1 MSFKPYDID
10 CEPESPELLAV
21 AEKELRETP
30 ELREKAIAELRDLL
44 HAATDLHYAD
54 DDDFLLIFLRPCHFY
69 ADSALKLVSIVHIIS
84 QIHFKYFNIL
94 INIKN
99 VMIVM
104 NYFLF
109 NCVKYKVL
117 SNVFNPGFS

>member
-10 CEPESPELLAV
+10 CEPESPELLAI

-30 ELREKAIAELRDLL
+30 ELREKSIAELRDLL

-69 ADSALKLVSIVHIIS
+69 ADSALKLVSIVQMS
-84 QIHFKYFNIL
+84 QIHFKYQFPYQQL
-94 INIKN
+94 RT
-99 VMIVM
+99 
-104 NYFLF
+104 
-109 NCVKYKVL
+109 
-117 SNVFNPGFS
+117 S